1 MRKIMKFCSRCGK
14 EIMDDAVVCP
24 NCGCA
29 VAPTPHVEEDVPN
42 TGLNVLS
49 LLFPI
54 VGLILF
60 IVYNEKTPIK
70 AKAIGKC
77 ALIGF
82 GIGVFLAV
90 LCGVLSASMY
100 SYY

>member
-1 MRKIMKFCSRCGK
+1 MKFCSHCGK
-14 EIMDDAVVCP
+14 EIVDDAVVCP

-29 VAPTPHVEEDVPN
+29 VAPTPHVEDIPN
-42 TGLNVLS
+42 AGLNVLS
-49 LLFPI
+49 FLFPI

-60 IVYNEKTPIK
+60 IIYNEKTPIK

-82 GIGVFLAV
+82 GIGVFFAILISV
-90 LCGVLSASMY
+90 LQVSMY